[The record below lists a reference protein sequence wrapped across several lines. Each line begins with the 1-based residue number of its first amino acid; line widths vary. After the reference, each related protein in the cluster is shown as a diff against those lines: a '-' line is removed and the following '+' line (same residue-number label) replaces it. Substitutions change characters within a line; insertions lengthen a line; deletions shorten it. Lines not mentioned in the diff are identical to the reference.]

1 MTRYQ
6 LENIKTCSTNY
17 NMNINF
23 NQRKNVVKKC
33 FYRKIK
39 MKTLN
44 SLVVNLSHLN
54 LSNADISVLN
64 KGLKYVPTPSAVNTC
79 QPVKN
84 AFANLR
90 NRMATRYFF
99 INKPHPRNELHRK
112 SNWLAP
118 EPQHKN
124 LQNFFALVKRDLC
137 DFTTKFPLLRCQ
149 SNLTRSER
157 KSLLKLS
164 KNRNIVIKKADKG
177 GRVVIMS
184 KDDYIGKVYDHLSN
198 NKYYAKM
205 KTDPSKDLKTN
216 INSFIEIS
224 LCRHNINKNTAK
236 FITPPENTK
245 MPLFYILPKIH
256 KDGIPGRPIV
266 SAVNSITENISEF
279 LNLCLQPL
287 LPKLKSYVKDTKHL
301 IQRLQTIPAQNE
313 HVLLVSADVS
323 SLYTNIP
330 HQEGVD
336 ACIHFIRKYRNT
348 LPSFTPNEHVIR
360 TLFSFILENN
370 YFMFLNEIYL
380 QLLGTA
386 MDDIFFI
393 WEHSEEELHK
403 FFIYLN
409 SIHPTIKFTYEYS
422 TEEISFLD
430 TTIYLDKRSRKLK
443 TKLFIK
449 PTDSRALLH
458 FTSYHPHHTK
468 RGIIYSQALRYRMI
482 TSQDSIL
489 KCELDE
495 LKSILLTR
503 GYKGRLVDEI
513 FGKIAKLKQSD
524 VLSNSTHK
532 FNKKRIHFRTADNS
546 GDADRDQ
553 NKDKHILP
561 FLLPYHEKFTT
572 LKRILH
578 KYWFIIESDPALR
591 LVFQPNHS

>member
-1 MTRYQ
+1 
-6 LENIKTCSTNY
+6 
-17 NMNINF
+17 
-23 NQRKNVVKKC
+23 
-33 FYRKIK
+33 
-39 MKTLN
+39 
-44 SLVVNLSHLN
+44 
-54 LSNADISVLN
+54 
-64 KGLKYVPTPSAVNTC
+64 
-79 QPVKN
+79 
-84 AFANLR
+84 
-90 NRMATRYFF
+90 
-99 INKPHPRNELHRK
+99 
-112 SNWLAP
+112 
-118 EPQHKN
+118 
-124 LQNFFALVKRDLC
+124 
-137 DFTTKFPLLRCQ
+137 
-149 SNLTRSER
+149 
-157 KSLLKLS
+157 
-164 KNRNIVIKKADKG
+164 
-177 GRVVIMS
+177 
-184 KDDYIGKVYDHLSN
+184 
-198 NKYYAKM
+198 
-205 KTDPSKDLKTN
+205 
-216 INSFIEIS
+216 
-224 LCRHNINKNTAK
+224 
-236 FITPPENTK
+236 

-287 LPKLKSYVKDTKHL
+287 LSKLQSYVKETKHL
-301 IQRLQTIPAQNE
+301 IQRLQTIPAQNK

-330 HQEGVD
+330 QQEGVD

-386 MDDIFFI
+386 MGTKVAPPYASLFLGLF
-393 WEHSEEELHK
+393 EQTTYSSYGNNSEEELHK

-513 FGKIAKLKQSD
+513 FEKIAKLKQSD

-546 GDADRDQ
+546 GDADREQ

-561 FLLPYHEKFTT
+561 FILPYHEKFTT

-591 LVFQPNHS
+591 LVFPTKPFLTFTKHKNLQEYLIRAKMRSADHCLSL

>member
-1 MTRYQ
+1 
-6 LENIKTCSTNY
+6 
-17 NMNINF
+17 
-23 NQRKNVVKKC
+23 
-33 FYRKIK
+33 
-39 MKTLN
+39 
-44 SLVVNLSHLN
+44 
-54 LSNADISVLN
+54 
-64 KGLKYVPTPSAVNTC
+64 
-79 QPVKN
+79 
-84 AFANLR
+84 
-90 NRMATRYFF
+90 
-99 INKPHPRNELHRK
+99 
-112 SNWLAP
+112 
-118 EPQHKN
+118 
-124 LQNFFALVKRDLC
+124 
-137 DFTTKFPLLRCQ
+137 
-149 SNLTRSER
+149 
-157 KSLLKLS
+157 
-164 KNRNIVIKKADKG
+164 
-177 GRVVIMS
+177 MS
-184 KDDYIGKVYDHLSN
+184 KDDYIRKVYDHLSN

-236 FITPPENTK
+236 FLTPPENTR

-279 LNLCLQPL
+279 LKLCLQPL

-323 SLYTNIP
+323 SLYTNFP

-336 ACIHFIRKYRNT
+336 ACIHFIRKYRIT

-360 TLFSFILENN
+360 TLFSFILKNN

-386 MDDIFFI
+386 MGTKVAPPYASLFLGLFEQVFIFDKFPNLITIFLRFLDDIFFI

-513 FGKIAKLKQSD
+513 FRKIAKLKQSD
-524 VLSNSTHK
+524 VLSLIKNEYILEPLTIVVMLTETKTKTNK
-532 FNKKRIHFRTADNS
+532 FY
-546 GDADRDQ
+546 
-553 NKDKHILP
+553 
-561 FLLPYHEKFTT
+561 FLFYLTT
-572 LKRILH
+572 KNLQ
-578 KYWFIIESDPALR
+578 R
-591 LVFQPNHS
+591 LNEYYTSIGL